1 MLQASPMNAVQNDD
15 QKEREITIRF
25 VSDDKRPEKPFR
37 MPLRH
42 KFEEYKYML
51 EDIFKF

>member
-1 MLQASPMNAVQNDD
+1 
-15 QKEREITIRF
+15 
-25 VSDDKRPEKPFR
+25 

-51 EDIFKF
+51 EDLFHFESFARRLIFRHNGKIIESL